1 MNDLRTM
8 FQDPFVDTD
17 SIGMIMWALIKAYRE
32 NDRMAVG
39 KAAQRAQQYIDAGG
53 DYYGDLPDELEDY
66 QGTQPERLAEQYI
79 LRVLRDRHCD
89 NDSDQEYIRTGWKD
103 GIKAQPVQLSLNF

>member
-8 FQDPFVDTD
+8 FQDPFVDAD

-39 KAAQRAQQYIDAGG
+39 KAAQRAQQYI
-53 DYYGDLPDELEDY
+53 
-66 QGTQPERLAEQYI
+66 
-79 LRVLRDRHCD
+79 LRVVRDRHCD